1 MGAMG
6 AMGAMVAH
14 VVGVG
19 MMAAL
24 AVEVPLA
31 EEMVRAAPVASVT
44 GKVHM
49 VMGVLGAMVMGAVV
63 MVFWAA
69 ASVALLA
76 VEEKNVVEEVMGST
90 RVIGLSA
97 ALQAALQMAPKAAP
111 KAGPKAVMLGPH
123 LAWAGLTAVVV
134 VTLAEN
140 GVEVAMEETEVVRG
154 GRKVTP
160 LEVVATA
167 AF

>member
-6 AMGAMVAH
+6 AMAAH

-76 VEEKNVVEEVMGST
+76 VEENNMVEEVMGST

-97 ALQAALQMAPKAAP
+97 ALQAALQVAPKAAP
-111 KAGPKAVMLGPH
+111 KAVVLGPH